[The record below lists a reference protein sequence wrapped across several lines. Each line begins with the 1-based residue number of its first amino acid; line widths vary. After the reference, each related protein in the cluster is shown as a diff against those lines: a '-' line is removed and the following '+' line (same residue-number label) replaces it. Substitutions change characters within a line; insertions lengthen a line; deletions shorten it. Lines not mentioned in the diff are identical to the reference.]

1 MKMVYVVMYYADV
14 LGVFDSE
21 VSAHAWI
28 GNDCNDNYEDYQ
40 IIPTIFWK

>member
-1 MKMVYVVMYYADV
+1 MKTLYLVMYESDV

-28 GNDCNDNYEDYQ
+28 GNDCNGNYNDYK
-40 IIPTIFWK
+40 IIPTTFWI